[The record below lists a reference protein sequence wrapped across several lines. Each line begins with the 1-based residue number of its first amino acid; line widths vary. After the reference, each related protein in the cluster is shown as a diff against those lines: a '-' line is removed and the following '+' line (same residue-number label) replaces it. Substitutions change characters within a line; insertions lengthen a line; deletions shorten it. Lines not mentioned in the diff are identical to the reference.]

1 LTGPLLPYR
10 PDSLQRPLC
19 LPALYERTLK
29 HLLVRPR
36 LPCSPVYRPHRG
48 KDSREI
54 PTPLG
59 LDAVVAAAVGHGPP
73 LTTPGHLPVVARPP
87 STYRRSRRGWSRR
100 CARHGL
106 GLGEDSVSEPWS
118 GLRGLKFHHGEFSFP
133 ACWSWS
139 RRVRAGSS
147 GRKLG
152 LGWRARNCS
161 LARLWRSAVGD

>member
-1 LTGPLLPYR
+1 VTA
-10 PDSLQRPLC
+10 DSVPRDRG
-19 LPALYERTLK
+19 ALGYISAGRRK
-29 HLLVRPR
+29 HQLVRGSKR
-36 LPCSPVYRPHRG
+36 SGRG
-48 KDSREI
+48 RRGDRRRCVPS
-54 PTPLG
+54 
-59 LDAVVAAAVGHGPP
+59 
-73 LTTPGHLPVVARPP
+73 ARPVCGRCRVRG
-87 STYRRSRRGWSRR
+87 RRRWAADLPLRIDKLTERWRRGWSRW

-106 GLGEDSVSEPWS
+106 GLGVDSVGEPWS

-152 LGWRARNCS
+152 LGWRVRNCS